1 MGQFI
6 CWKFVSLP
14 QVLEKFIVLGENKS
28 DLAADTLSVILT
40 AKTLKLPETK
50 TWLLQGELKMP

>member
-1 MGQFI
+1 MT
-6 CWKFVSLP
+6 LP

-40 AKTLKLPETK
+40 AKLSNYLR
-50 TWLLQGELKMP
+50 QRNGYFRRN